1 MLARAS
7 TLALRATTSNR
18 RHPTRRGQV
27 AVRAIALATLLA
39 ALLGTFPATASGA
52 VSTAHVRGEVVTL
65 DGQQPV
71 AGAVVTLPAFGI
83 HTVSASDGRFSFT
96 QALPAARPYR
106 RIEAVVRASG
116 WGTWTIKG
124 APLYPGDTLLLHA
137 QLSASPYTDVVLT
150 PDERMAAERTH
161 AAAPVRPAPK
171 ASVTCT
177 GWDNQ
182 LVPPPTI
189 SVDWDGSAHTYDFHF
204 YVAHVLPK
212 EWIPSWDA
220 DALGAGAIAVKSYGW
235 YRAQPGHARTSGAGC
250 VDIYS
255 TTSDQVFDPNYTTAA
270 TEQAVNATFGSIL
283 HRSGLIFSTQYYAGV
298 QGDPCRTTD
307 GRMDQWATQTCALAG
322 KLWPGITTTFYTSTT
337 FAYLNYLLL
346 NPGAE
351 SSAMYPW
358 SWPNVTTVTRNSS
371 TSNGGSWSLTV
382 ASDRAASIS
391 QTVPFAGTSSTAYHI
406 FAAFRCPPTN
416 STVCPIT
423 TRLVVTGSSGDVLI
437 YHRRVK
443 LPNDGVWQ
451 TFAFDTPNAGLDH
464 TLARVTFVSPY
475 TFGLDSALLSA
486 PFGGP

>member
-1 MLARAS
+1 MAA
-7 TLALRATTSNR
+7 
-18 RHPTRRGQV
+18 P
-27 AVRAIALATLLA
+27 AVALATLVA
-39 ALLGTFPATASGA
+39 VLLGTLPATASGA
-52 VSTAHVRGEVVTL
+52 GPTAHVRGEVVTL
-65 DGQQPV
+65 EGQQPV
-71 AGAVVTLPAFGI
+71 AGAVVSLPGFGI
-83 HTVSASDGRFSFT
+83 HAVSASDGRFSFA
-96 QALPAARPYR
+96 QALPAAWPYR

-116 WGTWTIKG
+116 WGTWSIKG

-150 PDERMAAERTH
+150 PEERLAAEPSHPATQ
-161 AAAPVRPAPK
+161 AETAPK

-177 GWDNQ
+177 GWDDQ

-189 SVDWDGSAHTYDFHF
+189 NVDWNGTAHTYDFRF

-220 DALGAGAIAVKSYGW
+220 DSLGAGAIAVKSYGW
-235 YRAQPGHARTSGAGC
+235 YRAQPGHARTSGSGC

-255 TTSDQVFDPNYTTAA
+255 TTSDQVFDPNYSNAA
-270 TEQAVNATFGSIL
+270 TEQAVNATLGSVL
-283 HRSGLIFSTQYYAGV
+283 HRSGVIFMTQYYAGAS
-298 QGDPCRTTD
+298 GDPCQTTD

-322 KLWPGITTTFYTSTT
+322 KLWPGITSTFYTATT
-337 FAYLNYLLL
+337 FAYLKYLLL

-351 SSAMYPW
+351 SSALYPW
-358 SWPNVTTVTRNSS
+358 FWPNTTTVSRNSS

-406 FAAFRCPPTN
+406 FAAFRCPQTN
-416 STVCPIT
+416 SAACAIR

-437 YHRRVK
+437 FHRRVK
-443 LPNDGVWQ
+443 LANDGIWQ
-451 TFAFDTPNAGLDH
+451 TFAFDSPNAGLAH
-464 TLARVTFVSPY
+464 TLARVTFVSAH